1 MIGRT
6 LKRLFARF
14 GYRYGYDTS
23 YMQNLVDSDRNGATK
38 LALASL
44 FTRYRFGLPAA
55 HYFAAKI
62 ICYPVR
68 RLWLVS
74 ETGDRHGGRSGR
86 PLAHIR
92 RLLLGPEEE
101 APPEMRLAARYARAV
116 SENDPALSDIIEDCT
131 RRWGKRGLAG
141 LAAAVTSGQFY
152 PLFKRGLGHGNT
164 CTPVLPWLRT
174 VEAAPIENTTD
185 VLHARQEPTAG

>member
-62 ICYPVR
+62 MATRYADCGSCLKLAIDMAAEAGV
-68 RLWLVS
+68 
-74 ETGDRHGGRSGR
+74 

-131 RRWGKRGLAG
+131 RRWGETGTRRPGRGRH
-141 LAAAVTSGQFY
+141 Q
-152 PLFKRGLGHGNT
+152 R
-164 CTPVLPWLRT
+164 PVLSPVQTRAGT
-174 VEAAPIENTTD
+174 
-185 VLHARQEPTAG
+185 RQHLYTGAGVVAHG

>member
-44 FTRYRFGLPAA
+44 FTRYRFGLPPA

-62 ICYPVR
+62 MATRYADCGSCLKLAIDMAAEAGV
-68 RLWLVS
+68 
-74 ETGDRHGGRSGR
+74 

-116 SENDPALSDIIEDCT
+116 SENDPALSDIIEDWCVQQRLDPPGYY
-131 RRWGKRGLAG
+131 RRLHPDAG
-141 LAAAVTSGQFY
+141 GNGDSPAWPRPSPAASSIPCSNADWDTA
-152 PLFKRGLGHGNT
+152 
-164 CTPVLPWLRT
+164 TPVRRCWRGC
-174 VEAAPIENTTD
+174 A
-185 VLHARQEPTAG
+185 